1 MKQIKKYILSLLL
14 VFATIVSFAQMT
26 GPEDPGG
33 DPEQGGDPPLGA
45 SIGGGLL
52 FLITAGIAYGGNK
65 VYLLIRESK
74 EQTES

>member
-1 MKQIKKYILSLLL
+1 MKRLKKYILSLLL
-14 VFATIVSFAQMT
+14 VFATIISVAQMT

-33 DPEQGGDPPLGA
+33 DPEEGGDPPLGA

-65 VYLLIRESK
+65 VYLLIRENK
-74 EQTES
+74 EQTEA